1 MKKSLISIT
10 KAFAFAIAISA
21 LFACNGKNGGNAV
34 SVSGGSSASAD
45 GIAFVYLDTLI
56 NGYDLYN
63 DEMTKLMA
71 KQNKYEQDLQSKG
84 KSLERRA
91 MELQQNYEKRLITPT
106 RAQEIQQ
113 QLATE
118 QQKLMQTQEQQSMEL
133 ADDQAQIMS
142 RVRDSVTNYINIYNA
157 SKGYKMILSTQ
168 GYSSIIYA
176 DPSLDLTND
185 ILNGLNDRYRGN
197 ASAPAAPAA
206 DDTTKAK

>member
-1 MKKSLISIT
+1 MKKSFISIF
-10 KAFAFAIAISA
+10 KAFACAVAVTA
-21 LFACNGKNGGNAV
+21 VFACNNGKPGSSI
-34 SVSGGSSASAD
+34 SVSSSAGITTE
-45 GIAFVYLDTLI
+45 GIAYVYIDTLI

-133 ADDQAQIMS
+133 ADDQAQIMG
-142 RVRDSVTNYINIYNA
+142 RVGDSIKNFIREFNA
-157 SKGYKMILSTQ
+157 DNRFKLIISSQ
-168 GYSSIIYA
+168 GYSTLLYA
-176 DPSLDLTND
+176 DPALNITEI

-197 ASAPAAPAA
+197 GSSARPAA
-206 DDTTKAK
+206 DTTKAK